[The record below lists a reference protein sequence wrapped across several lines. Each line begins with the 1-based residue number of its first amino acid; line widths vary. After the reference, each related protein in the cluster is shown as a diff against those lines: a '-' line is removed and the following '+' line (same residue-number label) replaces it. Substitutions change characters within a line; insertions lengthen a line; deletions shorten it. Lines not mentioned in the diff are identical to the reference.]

1 MMDMYQFRCTTFLT
15 LAKKEVRRVIF
26 LWKQTIF
33 PSVITTVLYFS
44 IFGVVLGSRVGNIEG
59 VKYIEFVSPGLV
71 MLALVTNSY
80 GNTAFSV
87 FIERFH
93 RSLEELLSAPLSD
106 HQIMWGFVTGG
117 VFRGMSCALIVWITT
132 YFFLGYTMVY
142 PLLFLVACLISS
154 MVFSLMGVINGLVAR
169 TFDDLNV
176 MTTFLLNPLVML
188 GGVFYSVTMLSEFW
202 QTVAWLNPLL
212 YVGNLFRFCMIGVS
226 NIDPTWVIVVLI
238 ALIFVLYGIAFWL
251 MTCTTYVRQ

>member
-1 MMDMYQFRCTTFLT
+1 
-15 LAKKEVRRVIF
+15 
-26 LWKQTIF
+26 
-33 PSVITTVLYFS
+33 
-44 IFGVVLGSRVGNIEG
+44 
-59 VKYIEFVSPGLV
+59 

-80 GNTAFSV
+80 GNAAYSV

-106 HQIMWGFVTGG
+106 HQIMWGFIAGG
-117 VFRGMSCALIVWITT
+117 VFRGMSCAFIVWITT

-142 PLLFLVACLISS
+142 PLFFLVACLVSS
-154 MVFSLMGVINGLVAR
+154 TVFSLMGVINGLVAR

-176 MTTFLLNPLVML
+176 MTIFLLNPLVML

-202 QTVAWLNPLL
+202 QNVAWLNPLL

-226 NIDPTWVIVVLI
+226 NIDPTWVMVVLV
-238 ALIFVLYGIAFWL
+238 ALIFILYSVAFWI
-251 MTCTTYVRQ
+251 MTSTTYVRQ